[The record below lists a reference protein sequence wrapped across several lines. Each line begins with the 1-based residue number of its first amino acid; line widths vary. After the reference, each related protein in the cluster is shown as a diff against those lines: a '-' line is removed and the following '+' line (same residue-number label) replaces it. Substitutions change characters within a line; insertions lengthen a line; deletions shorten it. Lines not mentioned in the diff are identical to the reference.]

1 MIREEKP
8 SILID
13 TDVAI
18 DFLRGKE
25 YAKKLLEGLW
35 EKDTAHISILSVYEL
50 FAIVQEF
57 FCKKVLN
64 LF

>member
-1 MIREEKP
+1 MIREGKP
-8 SILID
+8 SVLID

-18 DFLRGKE
+18 DFLQGKE